1 VIALIKAVRHDLMG
15 DGVIAGLCTGGIHT
29 GRAPDTATMPY
40 LILSRLSGF
49 RPEYYTSDHQVEQV
63 TMRFQTWSH
72 VAETVL
78 NATERVEK
86 LFRTTWPSLD
96 DGTVIYVSKESD
108 GLELDPDPDDS
119 GNDVWQGIIDMTFLV
134 QRDPTA

>member
-1 VIALIKAVRHDLMG
+1 MKALIKAVRSDLLG
-15 DGVIAGLCTGGIHT
+15 DGVVNALCTGGIHT
-29 GRAPDTATMPY
+29 GRAPDTAAMPY
-40 LILSRLSGF
+40 LVLSRLGSF
-49 RPEYYTSDHQVEQV
+49 RPDYYTSDHQVETV
-63 TMRFQTWSH
+63 TMRFQTWSWS
-72 VAETVL
+72 AET
-78 NATERVEK
+78 AISTTERIEK

-96 DGTVIYVSKESD
+96 DGTVIFVAKESD